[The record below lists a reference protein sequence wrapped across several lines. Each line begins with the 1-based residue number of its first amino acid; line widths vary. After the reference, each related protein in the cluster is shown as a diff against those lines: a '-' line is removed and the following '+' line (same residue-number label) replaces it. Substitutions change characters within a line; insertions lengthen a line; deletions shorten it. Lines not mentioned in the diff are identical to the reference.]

1 MRRLLLPLS
10 LLLAAPAGCAHR
22 ATCPT
27 PPATEAPAALTAPAA
42 PPSGPTV
49 VTQGALRLEG
59 TPTVPEALRAAM
71 FPYLEVRSA
80 DLAAV
85 SDDGKAML
93 VATRFGATS
102 QLHLVSTPLGARR
115 QVTFGLESVRS
126 GAFVPGRRDAF
137 VFSRDVGGNENYQLY
152 LADLAAGTT
161 TLLTDGQSRH
171 GGFAFSDDGRR
182 LAYTS
187 NARNGRDMDVWVLDL
202 ASPADRRVAFEVS
215 GSWNVAGFTPDGARL
230 VMVEFFSIEKSRVH
244 VGELATRSVEHVTA
258 SLPDTS
264 IRGVAQIPGSSD
276 LLVLSNHTGEFVGL
290 HRATRGA
297 GGWTFREL
305 PTGLAWDL
313 EHLAVS
319 PDGKRAAFAANA
331 DGASTLHLLDLASG
345 KITAGPDL
353 GGDMV
358 AGLAWAKRA
367 DTLALTVAGPTRSGD
382 AWSWD
387 SKKGALTAWTESELA
402 GLDPKALIRP
412 TNFRYPSFDGRQIPA
427 FIYRPTTPGPH
438 AVVIN
443 IHGGPESQSRPYLS
457 PAAQHLARSGSQ
469 RDSGVATI
477 FPNVRGSDG
486 YGKTWLSLDNGRLR
500 EDSVKDIGALLD
512 WIATQPDLDASRV
525 AVMGGS
531 YGGYMVLASLV
542 HYSDRLKAGIDVVGI
557 SDFVTFLENTAEYR
571 RALRRAEYGDESD
584 PAMRDFLRS
593 ISPLTHVDR
602 IRSALFVAHGANDPR
617 VPLSEAE
624 QIAAAVR
631 AAGKDVWLMVAS
643 NEGHGFSKRENRDM
657 YLWLSVM
664 FLEKH
669 LKPAP

>member
-10 LLLAAPAGCAHR
+10 LLVASPTGCAHHT
-22 ATCPT
+22 TCPSPPASEAAPET
-27 PPATEAPAALTAPAA
+27 PPAPA
-42 PPSGPTV
+42 PPPGPSV

-59 TPTVPEALRAAM
+59 TTPVPESLRAAM

-80 DLAAV
+80 NFTSV

-93 VATRFGATS
+93 VATRFGATE

-202 ASPADRRVAFEVS
+202 ATPTERRVAFEVS
-215 GSWNVAGFTPDGARL
+215 GSWNVAGFTADGARL

-244 VGELATRSVEHVTA
+244 VGELASRSLEHVTA

-290 HRATRGA
+290 HRASRGA
-297 GGWTFREL
+297 TGWTFREL
-305 PTGLAWDL
+305 PTGLGWDL

-331 DGASTLHLLDLASG
+331 DGASTLHIIDLATGRVS
-345 KITAGPDL
+345 AGPSL
-353 GGDMV
+353 GGDMA
-358 AGLAWAKRA
+358 AGLGWAKKA
-367 DTLALTVAGPTRSGD
+367 EALALTVAGPTRSGD
-382 AWSWD
+382 AVLWD
-387 SKKGALTAWTESELA
+387 PKKGSLTPWTESEMA

-412 TNFRYPSFDGRQIPA
+412 SNFRYPSFDGKPIPA

-443 IHGGPESQSRPYLS
+443 IHGGPEAQSRPYLA
-457 PAAQHLARSGSQ
+457 PAAQHLARSA
-469 RDSGVATI
+469 GVATI

-500 EDSVKDIGALLD
+500 EESVKDIGALLD

-525 AVMGGS
+525 AVVGGS

-584 PAMRDFLRS
+584 PAMRDFLKS
-593 ISPLTHVDR
+593 ISPLSHVER

-624 QIAAAVR
+624 QIAKAVR

-643 NEGHGFSKRENRDM
+643 NEGHGFAKRENRDM